1 MCREAWC
8 AAVHGVAKSWSWWA
22 AALKRCLT
30 FRYPTFLFIISWW
43 TLGCFH
49 FWPLWIVLLVY
60 LCTSLRMVIYSELFG
75 FVSRNGILWSYSS
88 SMFNLLR
95 KCCIIYFPISSIWG
109 FHTLNMLANI
119 YVCLFNY
126 SHSSGYEVVS
136 HCGFDLY
143 FPNDYDFKC
152 LLMYLLTICITSLEK
167 YHFRLIFSWR
177 KGYFLLLNFELF
189 MITGSFLN
197 IYVVNLSFYGFYFSL
212 FWLCSFSDN
221 SF

>member
-1 MCREAWC
+1 MLKLKLQNFGHLVRRTDSFEKTLMLGKVEGGRRKGWQRMRKLYGITNMMDMSLSKPRELVMCREAWC

-136 HCGFDLY
+136 HCGFDLHL
-143 FPNDYDFKC
+143 PDD
-152 LLMYLLTICITSLEK
+152 
-167 YHFRLIFSWR
+167 
-177 KGYFLLLNFELF
+177 
-189 MITGSFLN
+189 
-197 IYVVNLSFYGFYFSL
+197 
-212 FWLCSFSDN
+212 
-221 SF
+221 